1 MTSGGTFAAAESVK
15 VRNVSD
21 VADAVLLF
29 GSADVDEFSL
39 APSFVAPANGVTI
52 AEAQALLAASN
63 AVTDSGLIAS
73 HMEKTPTQGA
83 PFTFRAWNTGIAMK
97 LLNIQCSIG
106 RRGTMG
112 IIRSLLKVMAT
123 A

>member
-1 MTSGGTFAAAESVK
+1 MTSGGAFAAAESVK
-15 VRNVSD
+15 VNNVSD
-21 VADAVLLF
+21 AADAVLWF
-29 GSADVDEFSL
+29 DDVDEFSL
-39 APSFVAPANGVTI
+39 APSFVAPAEGLTI
-52 AEAQALLAASN
+52 AQAQALLAASN

-73 HMEKTPTQGA
+73 HYGETLPTQGA
-83 PFTFRAWNTGIAMK
+83 PFTFPGMEHGYSHEAS
-97 LLNIQCSIG
+97 QYSVCSIG

>member
-1 MTSGGTFAAAESVK
+1 M
-15 VRNVSD
+15 SD

-63 AVTDSGLIAS
+63 AVTDSGLIAYT
-73 HMEKTPTQGA
+73 MEKHSQHRIPVYIPGTEH
-83 PFTFRAWNTGIAMK
+83 GIAMK